1 MYNMGQIPG
10 SLFWGWAADK
20 YGRKIPL
27 IFVLLRSCFVWS
39 SHHLVDGILMTAFG
53 LTHHFSFAITF
64 RCLWGIGDGYLG
76 ISKTILSEVCSQ
88 DMLPVTTG
96 LIFVATAISRY
107 FYSSRWFSSTSLLGP
122 ILGGYLSDPE
132 ILFHGLVERIPY
144 LKKVPFAIPLSIC
157 GFLCFLCALFVIL
170 WVDESLPL
178 EKRQEQEKL
187 DEGMK
192 VYFENRLLNIVIWI
206 IDLSTHFFSFHR
218 KGIYM

>member
-1 MYNMGQIPG
+1 
-10 SLFWGWAADK
+10 
-20 YGRKIPL
+20 
-27 IFVLLRSCFVWS
+27 
-39 SHHLVDGILMTAFG
+39 MTAFG

-96 LIFVATAISRY
+96 LIFVATAVSRY
-107 FYSSRWFSSTSLLGP
+107 ACYCNSFLFNSLLGP
-122 ILGGYLSDPE
+122 ILGGYLSDPD
-132 ILFHGLVERIPY
+132 ILFHSLVERIPY

-192 VYFENRLLNIVIWI
+192 VCLKF
-206 IDLSTHFFSFHR
+206 
-218 KGIYM
+218 G